1 MKIKILK
8 LAVIVL
14 ILAGSFSCE
23 KNDIDMSKIDFSNIE
38 DLYAQPLPVIQKA
51 VQGKWKIYQTCGG
64 FIGCTYPIDCF
75 IERSNDQ
82 TIYNDELGN
91 TYTHHYSWKKKNIQ
105 WKEERIVTTYVV
117 WADGADDTNQ
127 AGSIFISIKN
137 DTLYTTTSGFPEVS
151 STLIR
156 VK

>member
-1 MKIKILK
+1 MKTKALK

-23 KNDIDMSKIDFSNIE
+23 KNDIDFSNIE

-64 FIGCTYPIDCF
+64 VIGCTYPIDCF
-75 IERSNDQ
+75 IENSNNQ

-91 TYTHHYSWKKKNIQ
+91 IHSSHYSWKKKNIQ
-105 WKEERIVTTYVV
+105 WEGRTVTTYVA
-117 WADGADDTNQ
+117 WADGADETTQ
-127 AGSIFISIKN
+127 AGEIYLSIKN
-137 DTLYTTTSGFPEVS
+137 DTLYSISCSLISDYSVFS
-151 STLIR
+151 SAF
-156 VK
+156 VKIK